1 MRAVRRGLTLVTV
14 MIALLGACYGAAA
27 QVGTTTIQD
36 TVYRADGT
44 PASGTVVMSW
54 PTFTTAAGQAVAAGN
69 TSATIGPNGALSVV
83 LAPNAGATP
92 TGSYY
97 TAVLH
102 LDDGTTSQQYWVV
115 PVSATAVTLS
125 AIENQVLPTSV
136 AMQTA
141 SRAYVDAKIAQ
152 VQAGGTGTD
161 TTYVPTTGG
170 TMTGPLVL
178 PGDPV
183 TPTQAADK
191 HYRALNGQ
199 IVLQPAGSVTH
210 SLSDADGTLSVSE
223 LQVGAVRELA
233 NDVTVSGAEEPAAYI
248 SESFVGDGTSTVFQL
263 TESAYRDTKRTLI
276 NDSFD
281 GAVIDTTQWSGSDPG
296 GHLSLGGGGLMLC
309 GGTGQDGQ
317 TTLTALDALEIGG
330 SIVVELGGVV
340 LGAASAGML
349 AGLYAGPL
357 QDR

>member
-1 MRAVRRGLTLVTV
+1 MRAVKRGLTLVTV
-14 MIALLGACYGAAA
+14 AIALLGACYGAAA
-27 QVGTTTIQD
+27 QVVTTTIQD

-44 PASGTVVMSW
+44 PASGTVVVSW

-69 TSATIGPNGALSVV
+69 TSAAIGPNGALSVA

-115 PVSATAVTLS
+115 PVSATPVTL
-125 AIENQVLPTSV
+125 ATIENQVLPTSV

-141 SRAYVDAKIAQ
+141 SRAYVDQAIAQ
-152 VQAGGTGTD
+152 ISGGTTQQT

-199 IVLQPAGSVTH
+199 VMLQPAGSVTH
-210 SLSDADGTLSVSE
+210 SFSDADGTLSVAE
-223 LQVGAVRELA
+223 LQVGA
-233 NDVTVSGAEEPAAYI
+233 
-248 SESFVGDGTSTVFQL
+248 
-263 TESAYRDTKRTLI
+263 
-276 NDSFD
+276 DS
-281 GAVIDTTQWSGSDPG
+281 
-296 GHLSLGGGGLMLC
+296 
-309 GGTGQDGQ
+309 
-317 TTLTALDALEIGG
+317 
-330 SIVVELGGVV
+330 
-340 LGAASAGML
+340 
-349 AGLYAGPL
+349 
-357 QDR
+357 